1 MDYTGGG
8 GDICVKTRFTGKSIL
23 VSHIRDGERFRAGG
37 WLESNKRPLA
47 GSEVP
52 PEFALESPGTRI
64 AILGCKLGRSESEA
78 DWQKRTAREVITH
91 FFHAVRHGN
100 LLVRI
105 GDETVSADNLDR
117 WLSDFGDANL
127 EARAEVSLMPPAAS
141 AEIAGIGK
149 VNLRVKIHEDDSN
162 RSKTLVFV
170 RDAGMMLTDKLG
182 NMQLTAST
190 RMVKSFPRR
199 WRGFTAIVECLSR
212 GGRSLLREAEAPSHD
227 RVSPDNA
234 DEEDRA
240 AVRAAL
246 RELGAWVHAELG
258 KLAAPPEVEDSQN
271 ASELT
276 KYLPLESDEG
286 SSGNAGATMYEIA
299 PPVKAERAPRN
310 MGARRGKG
318 GKAKAGIKSG
328 EGAIVNGGG
337 RKRDKRKKRGK
348 RSRAASETVL
358 QPLSDLRRL
367 RSSLQWHDHS
377 VKFSFDKPESPVKRI
392 EMYAK
397 GEMGKDE
404 KIPIERAY
412 HAGRRL
418 KVRDGA
424 VVEPDFDGVA
434 GDRAQLEFKTIRP
447 VNDKRV
453 EITAVL

>member
-1 MDYTGGG
+1 MDFTGGG
-8 GDICVKTRFTGKSIL
+8 VTCVKTRFTGKSIL
-23 VSHIRDGERFRAGG
+23 VSHIRGGDHFRASG
-37 WLESNKRPLA
+37 WLESDKRPLA
-47 GSEVP
+47 GAEVP
-52 PEFALESPGTRI
+52 PEFALKSPGTRI
-64 AILGCKLGRSESEA
+64 AILGYKRERSDSEA
-78 DWQKRTAREVITH
+78 DWRKRTAREVITH

-100 LLVRI
+100 LCVRI
-105 GDETVSADNLDR
+105 GDETVSADTLDR
-117 WLSDFGDANL
+117 WLSELGDASL
-127 EARAEVSLMPPAAS
+127 EERAEVSRTPPAAS

-149 VNLRVKIHEDDSN
+149 VNLRVKIHEDDAN
-162 RSKTLVFV
+162 RSKTIVFV

-182 NMQLTAST
+182 SMQLTAAS
-190 RMVKSFPRR
+190 RMVKSLPRR
-199 WRGFTAIVECLSR
+199 WKGFTAIVECLSH

-227 RVSPDNA
+227 KVSPDNA

-258 KLAAPPEVEDSQN
+258 NLAAPPEVEDSQN

-276 KYLPLESDEG
+276 EYLPLESDEG
-286 SSGNAGATMYEIA
+286 SSGNAGAAMYEIA

-318 GKAKAGIKSG
+318 GKAKAGIKKG
-328 EGAIVNGGG
+328 GGVIVNGG
-337 RKRDKRKKRGK
+337 KRKRKKRK
-348 RSRAASETVL
+348 KRESRSRAASETVL

-367 RSSLQWHDHS
+367 ESSLQWPDHS
-377 VKFSFDKPESPVKRI
+377 VKFAFDKPESEVRRI

-404 KIPIERAY
+404 RIPIERAY
-412 HAGRRL
+412 HDGRRL

-424 VVEPDFDGVA
+424 VVDADFDAVA
-434 GDRAQLEFKTIRP
+434 GDRVDLEFKTIRP

-453 EITAVL
+453 EITAIP